1 MHLRIVVAD
10 DHPPTRVG
18 VRTVLE
24 ADGFEVCAEADDA
37 PSAVEAVL
45 RERPDVCL
53 LDVDMPGSG
62 IAAAAEITS
71 KRPETAVV
79 MLSVSAN
86 EDDLFDALRAGAAGY
101 LLKETNP
108 ARLPHA
114 LRGVMEG
121 EAALS
126 RTLVARV
133 IDEFR
138 ERGQRKRVPLA
149 HRRAV
154 DLTSREWEVL
164 ELLRH
169 GLSTAEIA
177 QRLFITPVT
186 VRTHVASLLRKLDV
200 PDREAAVRVAEEAR

>member
-24 ADGFEVCAEADDA
+24 ADGFEVCAEASDA

-133 IDEFR
+133 IEEFR

-200 PDREAAVRVAEEAR
+200 PDRKAAVRVAEEAR